1 MSKLPKTVNRLTSIK
16 IVAAG
21 KVIKKIPYVEV
32 SYQSS
37 HILIQLKKQLEMSLQ
52 LAPDDD
58 PYEILR
64 VFTRNGEEEDELTED
79 NMKAFKE
86 SVFAKET
93 GSKVHLTVRPSIK
106 HEFLYLLCLIHLP
119 KCDRCT

>member
-93 GSKVHLTVRPSIK
+93 GSKVHLTVSSSIK
-106 HEFLYLLCLIHLP
+106 HALLVSAVFNLFTEM
-119 KCDRCT
+119 R